1 MWYTRLQLF
10 AECVYTRLKLR
21 KPAYTRVHLVQ
32 LAYIRFC
39 NPEKRRIWSLSRKIK
54 KHRLK
59 TGKAWIQEN
68 IRQSEPINR
77 GAEPRLA
84 WGLPKLGT
92 TRMLSPAES
101 PILVEGKV
109 PLGSFGLRL
118 YQTENCYFKETHTQ
132 PSSLLLSKS
141 LRFRAHTYGPT
152 LEKTVRVQTLL
163 GVPFF
168 FLWPARQTNQR
179 TQQYLYK
186 YLCINHLHAI
196 KLVIKDL

>member
-1 MWYTRLQLF
+1 
-10 AECVYTRLKLR
+10 
-21 KPAYTRVHLVQ
+21 
-32 LAYIRFC
+32 
-39 NPEKRRIWSLSRKIK
+39 
-54 KHRLK
+54 
-59 TGKAWIQEN
+59 
-68 IRQSEPINR
+68 
-77 GAEPRLA
+77 
-84 WGLPKLGT
+84 
-92 TRMLSPAES
+92 MLSLAES

-168 FLWPARQTNQR
+168 FL
-179 TQQYLYK
+179 
-186 YLCINHLHAI
+186 
-196 KLVIKDL
+196 